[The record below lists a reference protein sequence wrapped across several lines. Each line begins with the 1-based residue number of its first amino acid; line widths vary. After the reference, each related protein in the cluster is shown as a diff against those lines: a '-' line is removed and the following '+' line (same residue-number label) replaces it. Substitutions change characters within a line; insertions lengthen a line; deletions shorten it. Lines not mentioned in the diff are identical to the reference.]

1 VTCFQ
6 FWAINPP
13 LLAPLSDLKQF
24 DQAAEI
30 ALLFPVFPAFVHRQT
45 AIATTGAGPKD
56 PMPAAISSTIQPY
69 TDSGWTSKYGSI
81 RL

>member
-1 VTCFQ
+1 MTCFQ

-30 ALLFPVFPAFVHRQT
+30 ALLFSSVPCFRPSSDGNCHDGRRSQGSDAGCDIEYNPALH
-45 AIATTGAGPKD
+45 
-56 PMPAAISSTIQPY
+56 
-69 TDSGWTSKYGSI
+69 
-81 RL
+81 